1 MMAKITSEKNIAERV
16 KFWEEQDQINK
27 ELIPRVIKNHE
38 LITDL
43 SMQLDQNQ
51 RLIAKLVDEV
61 EKNKEIS
68 EASKLEDSKVT
79 VNSTSKVSLTSL
91 IISIIAFILSIASL
105 FI

>member
-1 MMAKITSEKNIAERV
+1 MAKVASENKIAERV

-27 ELIPRVIKNHE
+27 EIIPRVIKNHE

-61 EKNKEIS
+61 EKNKDVLESTIRDG
-68 EASKLEDSKVT
+68 SKITDRRIT
-79 VNSTSKVSLTSL
+79 KVSLASL
-91 IISIIAFILSIASL
+91 IMATLAFIISMISL